1 MIYKLIAS
9 SPFGNFDS
17 RIIKEFSGIT
27 YCSFSSPCDT
37 EFRKIISNCKLS
49 ELGEKKTIQ
58 PNTSDLYKML
68 NHLHH
73 QNISLF
79 TFNFKP
85 AAHTQMQWALYRLDK
100 RANGSITVE
109 LKLQNPHI
117 SVYEPQSILTWFQSE
132 KEDPSP
138 STSYSPI
145 KRQPDYDDAYQKD
158 GKRPHLSEQ
167 PPDLDE
173 FSAAHIL
180 LTLMQADPE
189 PALNPPIQTEIVH
202 TEITNTTPSVDK
214 TWVGWAMTTDSIF
227 KNLTSDQNI
236 FVSMSSQSDITAF
249 ATPAVIKN
257 FIALQNFPF
266 STFYSS
272 QDPKSKGIYM
282 DYFANC
288 LSTRACPVEILKA
301 HCEAVRSNGKL
312 GGSKAFFFEVMHEF
326 LTK

>member
-9 SPFGNFDS
+9 SPFRNFDS
-17 RIIKEFSGIT
+17 RLIKEFSGIT

-49 ELGEKKTIQ
+49 ELGEKKTI
-58 PNTSDLYKML
+58 PPKNSDLYKIL

-79 TFNFKP
+79 TFTFKP
-85 AAHTQMQWALYRLDK
+85 ADHTQMQWALYRLDK

-109 LKLQNPHI
+109 LKLQNPVI
-117 SVYEPQSILTWFQSE
+117 SVNESQSILTWVQSE
-132 KEDPSP
+132 KETPSP
-138 STSYSPI
+138 STSSSPI
-145 KRQPDYDDAYQKD
+145 KRKAEDEDQEA

-189 PALNPPIQTEIVH
+189 PVLNPPVQTEIVH
-202 TEITNTTPSVDK
+202 PEITNTTPSADK
-214 TWVGWAMTTDSIF
+214 TWVGWAMTTDSQF
-227 KNLTSDQNI
+227 KNLTPDQNI

-249 ATPAVIKN
+249 ATKSVIKT
-257 FIALQNFPF
+257 FMELQSLPF
-266 STFYSS
+266 STFYSP
-272 QDPKSKGIYM
+272 QDPKSEGIYM
-282 DYFANC
+282 DYFGTC
-288 LSTRACPVEILKA
+288 LSQQAFPVENLKA
-301 HCEAVRSNGKL
+301 HCEAVRSNEKL
-312 GGSKAFFFEVMHEF
+312 GGSKAFFFEVMYQF
-326 LTK
+326 LSNQ